1 MVRQPHPAS
10 LLAAV
15 LLTVAAL
22 VLIAPGTGL
31 VAPAAEVSA
40 SPALDAVD
48 LMPGQPL
55 SISVQHGTI
64 VALSVTDQTGS
75 AVPGQLATDGSSWSY
90 AGNLGYGKTYT
101 ATGAAIGADG
111 QVARISGSYRTVKPV
126 EEVTPTIFPG
136 TGDVVGVAAPV
147 IVTLSSEPADRQAVE
162 DRLQITTTP
171 HVEGSWAWI
180 QHDGRDGPSLDWR
193 PREYWPSGTQVHVE
207 VDLFGM
213 DLGGGHFGGAKQV
226 SDFSIGRNQVVL
238 ADATTHQIVVQ
249 QDGHTVATYPASYG
263 SGDDIGDPNRVTRSG
278 VHVVTDMQETTTM
291 SNPDYGYSG
300 VTEHWAVRISNNG
313 EFIHQ
318 NADTVDDQGSANVS
332 HGCINLA
339 PADAEAYFRSAIYGD
354 PVEVTGTSVQLS
366 EADGDLYD
374 WAIPWD
380 QWQLR

>member
-55 SISVQHGTI
+55 SVSVQHGTI
-64 VALSVTDQTGS
+64 VALSVTDQTGTE
-75 AVPGQLATDGSSWSY
+75 VPGELATDGSNWSY
-90 AGNLGYGKTYT
+90 DGNLGYGKTYT
-101 ATGAAIGADG
+101 ASGAAIGADG
-111 QVARISGSYRTVKPV
+111 QVARISGTYRTVKPV
-126 EEVTPTIFPG
+126 AEVTPTIFPG

-207 VDLFGM
+207 ADLYGM
-213 DLGGGHFGGAKQV
+213 DLGGGHFGGA
-226 SDFSIGRNQVVL
+226 S
-238 ADATTHQIVVQ
+238 
-249 QDGHTVATYPASYG
+249 
-263 SGDDIGDPNRVTRSG
+263 
-278 VHVVTDMQETTTM
+278 
-291 SNPDYGYSG
+291 
-300 VTEHWAVRISNNG
+300 
-313 EFIHQ
+313 
-318 NADTVDDQGSANVS
+318 
-332 HGCINLA
+332 
-339 PADAEAYFRSAIYGD
+339 RSATSPSAETRWCWPTPPPIRSSSSRTAERWRPIDGVLRQRRRHRRPEPGD
-354 PVEVTGTSVQLS
+354 PVRRARGDRHAGNHHHEQPGLRLQRRHRTLGG
-366 EADGDLYD
+366 AD
-374 WAIPWD
+374 
-380 QWQLR
+380 QQQR